1 MNSNLMDE
9 SANPIYWINLMYE
22 LCPHAMTLILKNAK
36 WPNKINKTTP
46 FMMFQD
52 EIEVL
57 FHPWK

>member
-22 LCPHAMTLILKNAK
+22 LCPYAMTLILKNAK
-36 WPNKINKTTP
+36 WPNKINKTT